1 MAKPRYSQIYLDE
14 TPWYHVVSRC
24 VRRAFLC
31 GVDHITGQSY
41 EHRREWV
48 AGRIQQLASIFTIDV
63 AAYAIMHNHYH
74 IVVRVDNERVA
85 DLTTAEVI
93 ERWSKLYSGPLLI
106 RRYLSNQREHMTQ
119 GELFQVEKLA
129 DTYRQRLC
137 DLSWFMKN
145 LNEHISRRA
154 NAEEDVRGHF
164 WESRY
169 KCQALL
175 DEPALLAAMAYVDLN
190 PIRAA
195 IAETP
200 EESEYTSVFRRV
212 GELRNES
219 PSTVELLES
228 VESSEDYNAPVDLG
242 PSLPRTPFAP
252 LIPFDPTETLP
263 TSVPFAFGDYLD
275 LLDTVGRAVHPGK
288 RGSIPD
294 ETPAILN
301 RLGISLSAFIE
312 HADNFLHCF
321 GQTVGAPSRLIE
333 IAASRNVRYLRGMAK
348 SKALF
353 GRAV

>member
-1 MAKPRYSQIYLDE
+1 MAKPRYAQIDLDE

-41 EHRREWV
+41 EHRRDWLE
-48 AGRIQQLASIFTIDV
+48 GRIQQLAAIFTIDV
-63 AAYAIMHNHYH
+63 AAYAIMYNHYH

-93 ERWSKLYSGPLLI
+93 ERWSKLYSGPLII
-106 RRYLSNQREHMTQ
+106 RRYLSNQRDQMSQ
-119 GELFQVEKLA
+119 GELLQVEKLA

-154 NAEEDVRGHF
+154 NAEENVRGHF

-200 EESEYTSVFRRV
+200 EVSEYTSVFKRI
-212 GELRNES
+212 GDLRNGSSQTTEVS
-219 PSTVELLES
+219 ES
-228 VESSEDYNAPVDLG
+228 VECSTGHNVAVEPDL
-242 PSLPRTPFAP
+242 PLCMPHSASL
-252 LIPFDPTETLP
+252 LPFDPTENLP
-263 TSVPFAFGDYLD
+263 TSVPFAFDDYLD

-288 RGSIPD
+288 KGSIPD
-294 ETPAILN
+294 DTPAILY
-301 RLGISLSAFIE
+301 RLGISLSAFVE
-312 HADNFLHCF
+312 HADQFLHCF